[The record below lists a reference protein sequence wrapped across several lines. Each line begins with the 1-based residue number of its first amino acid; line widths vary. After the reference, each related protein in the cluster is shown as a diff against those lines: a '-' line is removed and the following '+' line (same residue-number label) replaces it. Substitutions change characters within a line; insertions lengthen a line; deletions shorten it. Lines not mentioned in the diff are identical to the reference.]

1 MSPAEANSHR
11 KYAAATLRR
20 WPEGQL
26 PASLRD
32 LDGHYLEPAAAAG
45 VRLYTSMFGSDV
57 TDAQIRQEQEQAQQQ
72 NNGQTGQNG
81 QQQPKTL
88 TGDAT
93 EYNLSGAK
101 LAYGGTYDSA
111 KMAAA
116 MTSDRAKNGQVV
128 DVTYTTKDAKGN
140 PVTTTIHVTVNDT
153 GPFARGDN
161 GKALHPLRPDPKIV
175 IDLTPTAMKALTGS
189 EHNRVPVTVTVPQP

>member
-1 MSPAEANSHR
+1 MMRCH
-11 KYAAATLRR
+11 TL
-20 WPEGQL
+20 
-26 PASLRD
+26 
-32 LDGHYLEPAAAAG
+32 
-45 VRLYTSMFGSDV
+45 V
-57 TDAQIRQEQEQAQQQ
+57 AQQQ

-93 EYNLSGAK
+93 EYNLPGAK
-101 LAYGGTYDSA
+101 LAYGGKYDST

-128 DVTYTTKDAKGN
+128 DVTYTTKDANGN

-153 GPFARGDN
+153 GPFARSDN